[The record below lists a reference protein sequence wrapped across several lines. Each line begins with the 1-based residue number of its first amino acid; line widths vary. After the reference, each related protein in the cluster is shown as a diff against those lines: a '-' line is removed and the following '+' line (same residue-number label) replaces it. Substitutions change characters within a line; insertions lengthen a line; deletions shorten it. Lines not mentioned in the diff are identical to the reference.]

1 MVSAAG
7 MVSSAQYMMQKGGPV
22 AWNFPDP
29 IPAYTL
35 DFAVMKKARHPN
47 AAKVFLGWLGSKGFK
62 VRNEINLGRGV
73 PYGGTL
79 LDKEFKGKPLSFP
92 LSRKALPDSQGFEK
106 KMMQALDV
114 GN

>member
-7 MVSSAQYMMQKGGPV
+7 MVSSAQYVMQKGGPV

-73 PYGGTL
+73 PYGGTIRVNVSL
-79 LDKEFKGKPLSFP
+79 FHF
-92 LSRKALPDSQGFEK
+92 REK
-106 KMMQALDV
+106 HCLTVRDLRRR
-114 GN
+114 